1 MRLRILY
8 CGLRGAGG
16 RRAFT
21 LAELL
26 IVMAISSILFVCLAT
41 FTHSS
46 LHMTG
51 VLQDKNLAEHTARV
65 ALARFTRETSLATV
79 IAAAEEYKLSFTCTD
94 ITGDGADD
102 TVIYAWDS
110 GARTLTRTLNGTAET
125 FAENVGLFSLEY
137 QYETEDEVTIAAPGD
152 VLGMTLARFA
162 GVSDGDAEDRGLHIQ
177 DGGYAVQYFTNKIEV
192 PAATSVTIR
201 ARTVMLPPQTDML
214 ILVRE
219 VGGAWLTVAQGT
231 LQRSQLTTTY
241 QDITVPLTWSG
252 DDTGMRADKWYQLHI
267 APQDYWG
274 YAGRIQYQRILDSAP
289 LGGGLQF
296 GYQELHWTGYVH
308 LGSMASMYFT
318 LRGNLPIT
326 TPRRSTVPVSIL
338 KKIKATIRITEGEQQ
353 SELVRTCKVVNQ

>member
-1 MRLRILY
+1 MD
-8 CGLRGAGG
+8 CGLRTPRG
-16 RRAFT
+16 RQAFT
-21 LAELL
+21 LVELL
-26 IVMAISSILFVCLAT
+26 IVMAISSILFVCLTT

-65 ALARFTRETSLATV
+65 ALERLTREASLASV
-79 IAAAEEYKLSFTCTD
+79 IAAAEEYKLGFTCTD

-102 TVIYAWDS
+102 TVMYAWDS
-110 GARTLTRTLNGTAET
+110 GARTLTRTLNGATET
-125 FAENVGLFSLEY
+125 FAENVDLFSIEY
-137 QYETEDEVTIAAPGD
+137 QYESEDEVTIAAPGD
-152 VLGMTLARFA
+152 VLGMTLASFA
-162 GVSDGDAEDRGLHIQ
+162 GVSPADAENLGLNIQ
-177 DGGYAVQYFTNKIEV
+177 TGAYAAQCFTNNIEV

-201 ARTVMLPPQTDML
+201 ARTAMLPPETDML

-219 VGGAWLTVAQGT
+219 MGTLATVAQGT

-241 QDITVPLTWSG
+241 QDVTVPLTWSG
-252 DDTGMRADKWYQLHI
+252 GDAGMTPDRLYQLYI
-267 APQDYWG
+267 TPQNYWG
-274 YAGRIQYQRILDSAP
+274 YAGRIQYQRILAGAP

-296 GYQELHWTGYVH
+296 GYRESHWAAYVH

-318 LRGNLPIT
+318 LRGDLPVT

>member
-1 MRLRILY
+1 MRSRILD
-8 CGLRGAGG
+8 CGLRTPRGH
-16 RRAFT
+16 RAFT
-21 LAELL
+21 LVELL
-26 IVMAISSILFVCLAT
+26 IVMAISSILFLSLVT

-51 VLQDKNLAEHTARV
+51 VLQEKNLAEHTARV
-65 ALARFTRETSLATV
+65 ALERLTREASLASV

-102 TVIYAWDS
+102 TVMYAWDS
-110 GARTLTRTLNGTAET
+110 AARTLTRTLNGATET
-125 FAENVGLFSLEY
+125 FAENVDLFSIEY
-137 QYETEDEVTIAAPGD
+137 QYESEDEVTIATPGD

-162 GVSDGDAEDRGLHIQ
+162 GAPGGDADDRGLHIQ
-177 DGGYAVQYFTNKIEV
+177 AGGYAVQYFTNKIEV

-201 ARTVMLPPQTDML
+201 ARTVMLPPETDML

-219 VGGAWLTVAQGT
+219 VGSWLTVAQGT

-252 DDTGMRADKWYQLHI
+252 DGAGMKPDKLYQLDI
-267 APQDYWG
+267 SPQDYWG
-274 YAGRIQYQRILDSAP
+274 YAGRIQYQRILTGAP
-289 LGGGLQF
+289 LGDGLQF
-296 GYQELHWTGYVH
+296 GYQELQWTAYVH

-318 LRGNLPIT
+318 LRGDLPVT

>member
-1 MRLRILY
+1 MRGR
-8 CGLRGAGG
+8 RG

-21 LAELL
+21 LVELL

-41 FTHSS
+41 FTHSA
-46 LHMTG
+46 LHTTG
-51 VLQDKNLAEHTARV
+51 VLQEKNLAEHAARM
-65 ALARFTRETSLATV
+65 ALARFTREASLATV

-102 TVIYAWDS
+102 TVIYAWDR
-110 GARTLTRTLNGTAET
+110 GARTLTRTLNGTTET
-125 FAENVGLFSLEY
+125 FAENVDLFSLEY
-137 QYETEDEVTIAAPGD
+137 QYESEDEVTIAAPGD

-177 DGGYAVQYFTNKIEV
+177 DGGYAVQHFTNAVEV

-201 ARTVMLPPQTDML
+201 ARTVMLPPETDML

-219 VGGAWLTVAQGT
+219 VGSWLTVAQGT

-241 QDITVPLTWSG
+241 HDITVPLTWSG
-252 DDTGMRADKWYQLHI
+252 DDTGMKPDKRYQLYI

-274 YAGRIQYQRILDSAP
+274 YAGSIQYQRILAGAP

-296 GYQELHWTGYVH
+296 GYRQSHWTMYVH

-318 LRGNLPIT
+318 LRGNLPVT